1 MTRPV
6 VSSVGREAMGTVP
19 KVLLASTDT
28 AMAVTNVSGVDIREQ
43 EAVLTVHI
51 GSMRNEFMDTT
62 MKLEILGRASD
73 REEALEGQPLFLSP
87 IPAGFPVNVSD
98 DVATKVD
105 LHRYVVRNPA
115 STFFLKATGL
125 SMIGAGIHDGD
136 LLVVDRSLPAE
147 HNRIVIA
154 AVEGELTVKRLKRRK
169 DGVFLVPENPD
180 YPEIEITH
188 CEYVHIWGVVSFVVH
203 KV

>member
-1 MTRPV
+1 M
-6 VSSVGREAMGTVP
+6 
-19 KVLLASTDT
+19 STT
-28 AMAVTNVSGVDIREQ
+28 
-43 EAVLTVHI
+43 L
-51 GSMRNEFMDTT
+51 
-62 MKLEILGRASD
+62 KLEILGRASD
-73 REEALEGQPLFLSP
+73 REEALEGLPLYLSP

-98 DVATKVD
+98 DVATRVD
-105 LHRYVVRNPA
+105 LHTYVVRNPA

-125 SMIGAGIHDGD
+125 PMVGAGINDGD

-147 HNRIVIA
+147 NNRIVIA

-169 DGVFLVPENPD
+169 DRVFLVPENPD

-188 CEYVHIWGVVSFVVH
+188 CEHVHIWGVVSFVVH

>member
-1 MTRPV
+1 MT
-6 VSSVGREAMGTVP
+6 A
-19 KVLLASTDT
+19 
-28 AMAVTNVSGVDIREQ
+28 
-43 EAVLTVHI
+43 
-51 GSMRNEFMDTT
+51 
-62 MKLEILGRASD
+62 KLEILGRASESD
-73 REEALEGQPLFLSP
+73 ENREGLPLYLSP

-98 DVATKVD
+98 DVASKVD
-105 LHRYVVRNPA
+105 LHKHLVHNPA
-115 STFFLKATGL
+115 STYFLRATGL

-188 CEYVHIWGVVSFVVH
+188 CEYVHIWGVVAYVIH